1 MVLKQ
6 CYELF
11 GGDYEGVIS
20 RLLKEERVKKFL
32 IKFGDDQTFNV
43 LTDMIAAENYEE
55 AFRAAHTIKGLCQN
69 LGFERLYKSAA
80 ALTEALRGGKK
91 PEDVSIYQQV
101 KEDYEQIIDAIK
113 LLDDE
118 Q

>member
-1 MVLKQ
+1 MTLKQ

-20 RLLKEERVKKFL
+20 RMLKEERVKKFV
-32 IKFGDDQTFNV
+32 IKFGNDQTFNG
-43 LTDMIAAENYEE
+43 LTDMLAAENYEE

-69 LGFERLYKSAA
+69 LGFDRLFKSSS

-91 PEDVSIYQQV
+91 PEDDSIYQQV
-101 KEDYEQIIDAIK
+101 KEDYEQIINAIK
-113 LLDDE
+113 QLDDE